1 MGPRS
6 DSRAREASCIVAVGF
21 AMDRSILR
29 LLIQEKLAD
38 GRLPHEDIP
47 SIFWGGP
54 GNGETC
60 DGCGETVT
68 KAQMVMELSTKD
80 RGAHF
85 HVACFHVWDE
95 ERRVLGQGPSGPA

>member
-1 MGPRS
+1 
-6 DSRAREASCIVAVGF
+6 
-21 AMDRSILR
+21 MDRSILR
-29 LLIQEKLAD
+29 HLIQEKLAD
-38 GRLPHEDIP
+38 GRLPHEHIP

-68 KAQMVMELSTKD
+68 KGQMVMELSTKD
-80 RGAHF
+80 SGAQF

-95 ERRVLGQGPSGPA
+95 ERRALGQDPSGPA